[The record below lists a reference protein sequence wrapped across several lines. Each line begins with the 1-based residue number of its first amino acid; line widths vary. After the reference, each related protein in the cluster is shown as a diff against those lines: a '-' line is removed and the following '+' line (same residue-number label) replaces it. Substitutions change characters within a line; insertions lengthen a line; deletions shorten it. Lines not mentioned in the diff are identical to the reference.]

1 MNQLEAAE
9 HGGSAYLEEV
19 HAVTLDLI
27 GDRTTAAD
35 HEIAALE
42 QQQPGNI
49 INPRADSHGRVDD
62 DAELQHQLNAVH
74 DPAALSSIPEDGP
87 VLAHVLE
94 LPREAMNPAADSA
107 QLGESEE
114 AVASE
119 AVRQIEER
127 REQAIVELSN
137 WFDETEWPALNSSRR
152 THDPAESKM
161 PVAQPVITSMTREKN
176 RLQAEVEK
184 LRGDRVSNAA
194 TFQAKNTETSTKD
207 GSTLVSG
214 SLVHQQPG
222 SSHEITPNQTS
233 LDSLQSRVKELTR
246 KLREAE
252 QKAKQLVG
260 TSAGSYCVAVIL

>member
-9 HGGSAYLEEV
+9 HGGSAYVEEV
-19 HAVTLDLI
+19 DAVTLDLI
-27 GDRTTAAD
+27 GNRTTAAD

-49 INPRADSHGRVDD
+49 INPRADSHDRVDD

-87 VLAHVLE
+87 VL
-94 LPREAMNPAADSA
+94 PREVMNPAADFA

-119 AVRQIEER
+119 AAGQIDER
-127 REQAIVELSN
+127 REQAIVELNN

-161 PVAQPVITSMTREKN
+161 PVAQPVITSMTEEKN

-184 LRGDRVSNAA
+184 LRGDRVGNAA
-194 TFQAKNTETSTKD
+194 MFQAKKTETSTKD

-222 SSHEITPNQTS
+222 PSYEITPNQTS
-233 LDSLQSRVKELTR
+233 LDSLQSRVKDLTR

-252 QKAKQLVG
+252 EKAKQLVG

>member
-1 MNQLEAAE
+1 MFL
-9 HGGSAYLEEV
+9 
-19 HAVTLDLI
+19 
-27 GDRTTAAD
+27 
-35 HEIAALE
+35 
-42 QQQPGNI
+42 
-49 INPRADSHGRVDD
+49 
-62 DAELQHQLNAVH
+62 LQ
-74 DPAALSSIPEDGP
+74 
-87 VLAHVLE
+87 
-94 LPREAMNPAADSA
+94 
-107 QLGESEE
+107 
-114 AVASE
+114 
-119 AVRQIEER
+119 

-161 PVAQPVITSMTREKN
+161 PVVQPVITSMTQEKN

-194 TFQAKNTETSTKD
+194 IFQAKKRETSTKD

-214 SLVHQQPG
+214 SLVHKQPG

-252 QKAKQLVG
+252 EKAKQLVG
-260 TSAGSYCVAVIL
+260 TSAGSYCVALIL